1 MITYASFAYFGAL
14 AFTAA
19 LVLLVKSQVKIGS
32 VWLANLKNCGANIET
47 VDGVLVPNNQLFA
60 PPELKN
66 TADFAVLY
74 ASYIGLVLYRLHG
87 IGRLPHDLFFNEVTR
102 VREQLTFVGLLITF
116 SVLCIL
122 PTFYAE
128 N

>member
-1 MITYASFAYFGAL
+1 M
-14 AFTAA
+14 
-19 LVLLVKSQVKIGS
+19 
-32 VWLANLKNCGANIET
+32 KNCGAKIET
-47 VDGVLVPNNQLFA
+47 VDGVLVPNNQYFA

-66 TADFAVLY
+66 IADLAVLY

-87 IGRLPHDLFFNEVTR
+87 IGRLPHDLFFNAVTR
-102 VREQLTFVGLLITF
+102 VREQLTFVVLLIAF